1 MHFTKSNI
9 ILSIAAALTF
19 VAAVY
24 YYFFYNKD
32 TGSAVVAASPAS
44 NAELDFVNLTG
55 QISSI
60 TFDSHIFTDPRFTR
74 LIDIHTIVVPE
85 ASGRRDPFAAV
96 AGGVTTAKK

>member
-19 VAAVY
+19 VGAVY

-32 TGSAVVAASPAS
+32 TGAAVVAASPAS

-60 TFDSHIFTDPRFTR
+60 SFDAHIFSDPRFTR
-74 LIDIHTIVVPE
+74 LVDIHTIVVPE

-96 AGGVTTAKK
+96 PGAATPAKK